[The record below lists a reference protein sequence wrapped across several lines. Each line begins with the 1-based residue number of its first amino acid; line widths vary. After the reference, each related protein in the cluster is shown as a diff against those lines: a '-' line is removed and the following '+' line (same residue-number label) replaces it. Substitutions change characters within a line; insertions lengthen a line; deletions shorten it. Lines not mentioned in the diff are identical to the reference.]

1 MSIEMTVIRLKEIT
15 HNRGIKMKNL
25 ASQLGVRDNYFT
37 DCKNKNIEIPE
48 ETLKKAAILLDTSLE
63 YLKGETD
70 DSQFS
75 LKSVGMTTL
84 PYEGQKRRPVFGHAS
99 AGLGVYAQ
107 QETIGLEEVDPE
119 YASEDYFW
127 LQVEGDSMAP
137 VINDKDLVLVER
149 GVPLETGSIMVV
161 IVDDEDGYVKKVSI
175 DDDTLWLHSF
185 NPYYPPMEFSG
196 SDLGR
201 IRCGGKVVELKRKF

>member
-1 MSIEMTVIRLKEIT
+1 MDVSRI
-15 HNRGIKMKNL
+15 KNL
-25 ASQLGVRDNYFT
+25 GKDQGKSYTYLCKLINRPKYYLNDVAKSDDNKISDEDLRTLAIELG
-37 DCKNKNIEIPE
+37 
-48 ETLKKAAILLDTSLE
+48 TSVE

-70 DSQFS
+70 DPHFRVA
-75 LKSVGMTTL
+75 SVGMTTL

-201 IRCGGKVVELKRKF
+201 IRCVGKVVELKRKF